1 MLEELHF
8 DLPEQLEAG
17 LPPEARGVRRDH
29 VRLMVTDRVS
39 GNTRHTRF
47 DDIGRFLKPGDLLVA
62 NDSRTLPAALPA
74 FLDRR
79 RAAGG
84 AQPVEVRLAH
94 RHQRSWTVLLK
105 GEPGPDG
112 RPADVTVEPGD
123 RLLFLPSPGP
133 ASLTIPGGPLEAL
146 VLGPHPYAPCLWQIR
161 FNRQGAEL
169 LQAIHE
175 LGRPVRYSYA
185 RGAWD
190 LDYYQT
196 VYATAPGSAEM
207 PSAGRAFT
215 WELLLRLRAR
225 GVGLAFITLHTGL
238 SALQVPEIDR
248 LHLVAEEEYSVP
260 SVTAEAVNRTRQAGG
275 RVIAVGT
282 TVVRTLETVAGK
294 DGRVEARSGWTHLHV
309 TPAHRLRA
317 VDGLLSGL
325 HEPEASH
332 LDMLAAFLAPL
343 PLRRAY
349 DEALARGY
357 LWHEF
362 GDEHLIV

>member
-1 MLEELHF
+1 MLEELRF
-8 DLPEQLEAG
+8 DLPEHLEAG

-29 VRLMVTDRVS
+29 VRLMVTERAS
-39 GNTRHTRF
+39 GRTLHTRF
-47 DDIGRFLKPGDLLVA
+47 DRIGTFLRPGDLLVA

-79 RAAGG
+79 RASD

-105 GEPGPDG
+105 GEPDEDG
-112 RPADVTVEPGD
+112 RPTDVAVEPGD
-123 RLLFLPSPGP
+123 RLLFLPPPGP
-133 ASLTIPGGPLEAL
+133 ASLAVPREPLEAL
-146 VLGPHPYAPCLWQIR
+146 VLAPHPAEPRLWQVR

-175 LGRPVRYSYA
+175 FGRPVRYSYA

-196 VYATAPGSAEM
+196 VYAAVPGSAEM

-215 WELLLRLRAR
+215 WELLLRLRAE

-248 LHLVAEEEYSVP
+248 LHLVGEEEYAVP
-260 SVTAEAVNRTRQAGG
+260 PATAEAVNRTRRAGG
-275 RVIAVGT
+275 RVVAVGT
-282 TVVRTLETVAGK
+282 TVVRALETVADRG
-294 DGRVEARSGWTHLHV
+294 GLVAAGSGWTRLRI

-332 LDMLAAFLAPL
+332 LDMLAAFLSPL
-343 PLRRAY
+343 PLRQAY
-349 DEALARGY
+349 GEALERGY